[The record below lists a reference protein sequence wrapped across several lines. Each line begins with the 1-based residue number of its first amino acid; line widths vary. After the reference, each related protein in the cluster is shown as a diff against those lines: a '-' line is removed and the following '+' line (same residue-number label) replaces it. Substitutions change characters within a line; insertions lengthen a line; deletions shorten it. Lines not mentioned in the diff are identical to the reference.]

1 MSAFGTLK
9 ALISYFACAKLVLLM
24 QSGILA
30 FEGAPGVGKS
40 TLAAHFASCGIPVIA
55 EANLLFSRPN
65 PEPPTWYLE
74 RQCER
79 WQRATQSPTTIL
91 DGDPFQPLWFNWAFP
106 EATAQ
111 SLSFVIDFY
120 RETITQNRIAFPHR
134 YVFLTLPESLRAERM
149 LQREL
154 ARNLGEDR
162 ARQKTARYAK
172 LVEPQSRY
180 FHALANHFPHWVQI
194 LDATF
199 KEQTLQAIESFTNP
213 NPPPPPLEV
222 LHFAAHWLTQASI
235 PS

>member
-9 ALISYFACAKLVLLM
+9 ALIYYFACAKLVLLM
-24 QSGILA
+24 QPGILA
-30 FEGAPGVGKS
+30 LEGAPGVGKT
-40 TLAAHFASCGIPVIA
+40 TLAAHLSRRGIPVIA
-55 EANLLFSRPN
+55 EANLLFTRPN
-65 PEPPTWYLE
+65 PQPPAWYLE
-74 RQCER
+74 RQIDR
-79 WQRATQSPTTIL
+79 WHLATQSPTAIL

-120 RETITQNRIAFPHR
+120 RESIHQNRIAFPHR
-134 YVFLTLPESLRAERM
+134 YVFLTLPEPLRAERM

-180 FHALANHFPHWVQI
+180 FQALAEQFPNWVQI
-194 LDATF
+194 LDSTSTT
-199 KEQTLQAIESFTNP
+199 ETLQIIDSFTHST
-213 NPPPPPLEV
+213 PPPPPREV
-222 LHFAAHWLTQASI
+222 LNFAAHWLTSEQA
-235 PS
+235 